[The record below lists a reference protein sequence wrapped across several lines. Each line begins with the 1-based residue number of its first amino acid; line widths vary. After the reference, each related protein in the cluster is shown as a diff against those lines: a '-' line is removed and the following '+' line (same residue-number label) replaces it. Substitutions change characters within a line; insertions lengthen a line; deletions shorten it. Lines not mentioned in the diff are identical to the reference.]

1 MERGL
6 ADPTRR
12 MFVIWGLH
20 GEGRCHGGVVT
31 AFFVD
36 TSGESPTCADQRTE
50 RVGLGRSR
58 TRPNPTA
65 QLSLGGWHPNQPPLL
80 FHKWREHPPGRPYT
94 CCHKI
99 TGANDEWFN
108 STLRLQFPVSAPLSG
123 ASRSWV
129 GVPGVRR
136 SGRLKPIPTRREEPR
151 FTASAFFLGLTG
163 DADGILV
170 AHRQPVQAGR
180 RTTLPAER
188 LKEGPPSCLYQPAGL
203 FFSGLRDHRTTDGR
217 GRCRFF

>member
-6 ADPTRR
+6 AAPTRR
-12 MFVIWGLH
+12 MFVIWGLQ

-36 TSGESPTCADQRTE
+36 TSGESPTCADKRTE

-58 TRPNPTA
+58 TRPNHTA
-65 QLSLGGWHPNQPPLL
+65 QLSLGAGSEPAP
-80 FHKWREHPPGRPYT
+80 
-94 CCHKI
+94 
-99 TGANDEWFN
+99 A
-108 STLRLQFPVSAPLSG
+108 SFPVSAPLSG

-136 SGRLKPIPTRREEPR
+136 SGRLKAIPTRREEPR

-163 DADGILV
+163 DAGRATRWPIANRYKRGDEALSRPKGLKK
-170 AHRQPVQAGR
+170 ARQAACTSR
-180 RTTLPAER
+180 RVFSF
-188 LKEGPPSCLYQPAGL
+188 PPSEENAGFRPRNATRL
-203 FFSGLRDHRTTDGR
+203 RTPQTALVMDAHEPTQEQGLRKGTHPG
-217 GRCRFF
+217 